1 MGLKAREGLYV
12 TFTYCYQSLYDT
24 VAPFLRIQLQT
35 RKMSCNSEPDFML
48 FALAL
53 QIVSV

>member
-1 MGLKAREGLYV
+1 MHICQNFHKIRFQGGPLS
-12 TFTYCYQSLYDT
+12 Q
-24 VAPFLRIQLQT
+24 IQLQT
-35 RKMSCNSEPDFML
+35 EKLSCNSEPDFML

>member
-1 MGLKAREGLYV
+1 MHVCQNFHNIRRHGVPLS
-12 TFTYCYQSLYDT
+12 Q
-24 VAPFLRIQLQT
+24 IQLQI
-35 RKMSCNSEPDFML
+35 RKLPCNSEPDFIL